1 MYSIENI
8 FSLSFSLKYVMS
20 IYCFSKIKNK
30 IMSIFAE
37 GCLYNGQ
44 LYNQGQMWDD
54 GCKYTCTCLNAV
66 TGDYKCREK

>member
-1 MYSIENI
+1 
-8 FSLSFSLKYVMS
+8 MS

-30 IMSIFAE
+30 IVSIFAE